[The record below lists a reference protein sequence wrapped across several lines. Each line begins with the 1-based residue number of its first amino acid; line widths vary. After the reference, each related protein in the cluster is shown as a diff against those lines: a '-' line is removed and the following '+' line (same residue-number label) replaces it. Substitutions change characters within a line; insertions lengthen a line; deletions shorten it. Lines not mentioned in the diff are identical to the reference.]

1 MSKGVGGGIGEGLG
15 HEGVAADA
23 GRAEDEGVC
32 HGGLEEKGR
41 DTSVAV
47 ESPGA
52 VPPH

>member
-1 MSKGVGGGIGEGLG
+1 MSEGVGVGIGESLG

-41 DTSVAV
+41 DTGMFARCR
-47 ESPGA
+47 ECA
-52 VPPH
+52 